1 MPVAVITGAA
11 RGLGR
16 HIAMA
21 LHECGY
27 HVVVNYFQSHK
38 DAGEFTEMLGKRA
51 VAIRAD
57 VASLEQV
64 KDMAAK
70 IRDLWGRVDVLV
82 NNAGVVRDGLLMGY
96 QERDFDEVL
105 GVNLKGC
112 FNTVRTLAPLMAKSG
127 GAHIVNISSRSG
139 VKGRAGQAAYS
150 AAKAGVI
157 GFTLSAAR
165 ELAEQNIMVNAVLPG
180 YMPTDMGK
188 GAEEAIKRATQESVL
203 GTLSEPSE
211 MARFIAMLVTAK
223 NVSGQIFCLDSRI

>member
-16 HIAMA
+16 HIAVA
-21 LHECGY
+21 LHEGGY
-27 HVVVNYFQSHK
+27 HVVINYLHSHK
-38 DAGEFTEMLGKRA
+38 DAGELAQMLGTRA

-57 VASLEQV
+57 VGSLEEV
-64 KDMAAK
+64 KDMVEK
-70 IRDLWGRVDVLV
+70 VRDLWERVDVLV
-82 NNAGVVRDGLLMGY
+82 NNAGVVRDGLLIGY

-105 GVNLKGC
+105 RVNLKGC

-127 GAHIVNISSRSG
+127 GAHIVNISSTSG
-139 VKGRAGQAAYS
+139 LKGRVGQAAYS

-157 GFTLSAAR
+157 GFSLSAAR
-165 ELAEQNIMVNAVLPG
+165 ELAELNIMVNAVLPG

-188 GAEEAIKRATQESVL
+188 GAEEAIRRATQESVL

-211 MARFIAMLVTAK
+211 VARFIALLVTSK
-223 NVSGQIFCLDSRI
+223 NVSGQVFCLDSRI

>member
-27 HVVVNYFQSHK
+27 HVVINYLHSHK
-38 DAGEFTEMLGKRA
+38 DAGELTGALGERA

-64 KDMAAK
+64 KDMTEK
-70 IRDLWGRVDVLV
+70 VRDLWGSVDVLV

-105 GVNLKGC
+105 AVNLKGC
-112 FNTVRTLAPLMAKSG
+112 FNTVRTLAPLMEKSG

-139 VKGRAGQAAYS
+139 MKGRAGQAAYS

-180 YMPTDMGK
+180 YMPTDMGE
-188 GAEEAIKRATQESVL
+188 GAKKAIKRATQESVL
-203 GTLSEPSE
+203 GTLAEPSE
-211 MARFIAMLVTAK
+211 TARFITMLVTAK